1 MTKYENFWFGLHSL
15 VHTFLFKYLSAQGI
29 NFINKSLF
37 FIDAKGAPFFRP
49 DGQRITEK
57 KGEICIVPL

>member
-1 MTKYENFWFGLHSL
+1 MTKYENFLFGLHSL
-15 VHTFLFKYLSAQGI
+15 VHTFLFKYLSAQG
-29 NFINKSLF
+29 INKSLF